1 MALSSTTGNAK
12 LMLNIES
19 FCLSLNCQCL
29 LKDFNLQVADGEIIT
44 IMGPSG
50 CGKSSFLAALA
61 GTLDRQFS
69 CTGSVTLAGKA
80 ILNLPQAQREV
91 GILFQDDLLFPHF
104 NVAENLRYALAASQ
118 QKRADV
124 IIAQALEEAAMAGYQ
139 LRDIASL
146 SGGQRAR
153 VSVLRSLLAEPKLLL
168 LDEPFSKLDKPLRQ
182 QFRAFVKANIEAL
195 AIPAILVT
203 HDPEDALQAPAISIF

>member
-1 MALSSTTGNAK
+1 
-12 LMLNIES
+12 MLNIENFS
-19 FCLSLNCQCL
+19 LSVNQRSL
-29 LKDFNLQVADGEIIT
+29 LENFNLGVSGGEIVT

-61 GTLDRQFS
+61 GTLDKQFS
-69 CTGSVTLAGKA
+69 CSGLVELAGKP
-80 ILNLPQAQREV
+80 LLKLPQAQREV

-104 NVAENLRYALAASQ
+104 NVAQNLRYGLARAQ
-118 QKRADV
+118 QAQADAV
-124 IIAQALEEAAMAGYQ
+124 IAQALDDAAMSGYQ

-168 LDEPFSKLDKPLRQ
+168 LDEPFSKLDKPLRK
-182 QFRAFVKANIEAL
+182 QFRSFVRAKIEAL
-195 AIPAILVT
+195 GIPAILVT
-203 HDPEDALQAPAISIF
+203 HDAEDCLQAPAISIF